1 MRALTIKQP
10 WGWAITNG
18 TKRVENRTWKPP
30 FHIIGQRIAI
40 HASARIEKAELLAY
54 TELGAWLEPTVNTL
68 PVGCIVGTA
77 IVVGYVVVNDMG
89 GVVVQSKG
97 AQGYSPY
104 SDPWFFGPVGWLLDD
119 VRKVAPVTCKGALG
133 LWDVS
138 VELAERMI
146 EVQP

>member
-1 MRALTIKQP
+1 MKALTIKQP
-10 WGWAITNG
+10 WAWAITNG
-18 TKRVENRTWKPP
+18 TKRVENRTWRPP
-30 FHIIGQRIAI
+30 LHIIGQRIAI
-40 HASARIEKAELLAY
+40 HTSARIEKAELLAFS
-54 TELGAWLEPTVNTL
+54 ELGAWLEPTVNTL

-77 IVVGYVVVNDMG
+77 IVKGYVVVNDMG
-89 GVVVQSKG
+89 GVEVQTKG
-97 AQGYSPY
+97 AQGYSPDK
-104 SDPWFFGPVGWLLDD
+104 DPWFCGPVGWLLDD